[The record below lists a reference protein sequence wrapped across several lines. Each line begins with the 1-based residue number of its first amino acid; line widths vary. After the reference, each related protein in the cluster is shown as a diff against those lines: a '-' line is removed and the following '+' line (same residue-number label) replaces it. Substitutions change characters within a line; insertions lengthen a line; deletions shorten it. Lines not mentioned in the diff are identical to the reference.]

1 MIVSSRSFVALGLG
15 VIGVGLLVGP
25 SLGQQEKT
33 AKPATP
39 APPIIGTV
47 DIGAVLK
54 GYEKVKVLSEEFKA
68 AAMAKSNELMKLQAE
83 AQQEAEMLQKMTPG
97 SPDYKKHEDKISSL
111 KAQHDAG
118 REQAQRDFSLREAEM
133 MATLYKEINQW
144 VVHIANFRGMNYVFR
159 VSNDPIT
166 GNNPQAVMS
175 AIERNVVHYDPRN
188 DITRDVI
195 FNMNRAYKALSD
207 TQPKSVSPGAARGNA
222 APAAN

>member
-1 MIVSSRSFVALGLG
+1 MIVSSRSLVALGLG
-15 VIGVGLLVGP
+15 VIGAGLLVGP
-25 SLGQQEKT
+25 SLGQQDKIP
-33 AKPATP
+33 KPPTP
-39 APPIIGTV
+39 AAPIIGTV

-68 AAMAKSNELMKLQAE
+68 AAMAKSNELIKLQSE

-97 SPDYKKHEDKISSL
+97 SPDYKKHEDKITSL

-118 REQAQRDFSLREAEM
+118 REQAQRDFSLRESEM

-144 VVHIANFRGMNYVFR
+144 VVHIAQFRGMTYVFK
-159 VSNDPIT
+159 VSSEPIA
-166 GNNPQAVMS
+166 GNNPQAVMA
-175 AIERNVVHYDPRN
+175 AIERDVVHYDPRN

-195 FNMNRAYKALSD
+195 FNMNRQYKALGEK
-207 TQPKSVSPGAARGNA
+207 QPKAAAGGNA